1 MLKSK
6 LKTIACSLCLAS
18 TLVAAFNASAEEK
31 KWTTVRL
38 ATEGAYYPYNFTK
51 PDGSLDGFEIDLYKV
66 LCDNMQVKCEIMV
79 QPFTS
84 TIPALNA
91 GKFDAIISGMSA
103 TDKRREVI
111 DFSQP
116 YTQAGQTFAT
126 LKSSPLVKE
135 MPNMG
140 QRFSLKPE
148 NEAATLAEIEK
159 LKPVLKGKTIGVQS
173 ASIASAFLDKY
184 LKGVMTV
191 REYKTTQE
199 QDLDL
204 KAGRVDLVIASAA
217 YLTGVTKKPGNEN
230 IVLPGP
236 QFIGGILGNGSS
248 VGLRK
253 SNPELTAM
261 FNNAI
266 EKAKNDGTLKTLSE
280 KWFGMDTAPL

>member
-1 MLKSK
+1 MMKSK
-6 LKTIACSLCLAS
+6 LKMIACSLCLAS
-18 TLVAAFNASAEEK
+18 TLVASFNASAEEK

-38 ATEGAYYPYNFTK
+38 ATEGAFYPYNFTK
-51 PDGSLDGFEIDLYKV
+51 PDGTLDGFEIDLYKV
-66 LCDNMQVKCEIMV
+66 LCDNMQVKCEMMV

-84 TIPALNA
+84 SIPALNA

-116 YTQAGQTFAT
+116 YSQSGQTFAM
-126 LKSSPLVKE
+126 LKSSPLAKE
-135 MPNMG
+135 MPDMG
-140 QRFSLKPE
+140 KRFSLKPE
-148 NEAATLAEIEK
+148 NEAETIAEIEK
-159 LKPVLKGKTIGVQS
+159 LKPLLKGKTIGVQS
-173 ASIASAFLDKY
+173 ASIASTFLDKY
-184 LKGVMTV
+184 LKGVMTA

-199 QDLDL
+199 HDLDL
-204 KAGRVDLVIASAA
+204 KAGRVDLVIASPA

-230 IVLPGP
+230 LVLPGP
-236 QFIGGILGNGSS
+236 QFVGGILGSGSS

-253 SNPELTAM
+253 SDPELKAM
-261 FNNAI
+261 FNAAI

>member
-18 TLVAAFNASAEEK
+18 TLIAAFSASAAEK

-51 PDGSLDGFEIDLYKV
+51 PDGTLDGFEIDLYKV
-66 LCDNMQVKCEIMV
+66 LCDNMQVKCEMMV

-84 TIPALNA
+84 SIPALNA

-126 LKSSPLVKE
+126 LKSSPLAKE
-135 MPNMG
+135 MPDMG
-140 QRFSLKPE
+140 KRFSMKPE

-159 LKPVLKGKTIGVQS
+159 LKPLLKGKTIGVQS
-173 ASIASAFLDKY
+173 ASIASTFLDKY
-184 LKGVMTV
+184 FKGVMTV

-217 YLTGVTKKPGNEN
+217 YLTGVTQKPGNES

-236 QFIGGILGNGSS
+236 QFVGGILGSGSS

-253 SNPELTAM
+253 SDPELTAL
-261 FNNAI
+261 FNSAI

>member
-1 MLKSK
+1 MMKSRLKM
-6 LKTIACSLCLAS
+6 IACSLCLAS

-38 ATEGAYYPYNFTK
+38 ATEGAFYPYNFTK

-66 LCDNMQVKCEIMV
+66 LCSSMQVKCEIMV

-84 TIPALNA
+84 SIPALNA

-103 TDKRREVI
+103 TEKRREVI

-116 YTQAGQTFAT
+116 YSQSGQTFAT
-126 LKSSPLVKE
+126 LKSSPLAAAFPDAGK
-135 MPNMG
+135 
-140 QRFSLKPE
+140 RFSLKPE
-148 NEAATLAEIEK
+148 SEAAAQEEIEK
-159 LKPVLKGKTIGVQS
+159 LKPLLKGKTIGVQS
-173 ASIASAFLDKY
+173 ASIASTFLNKY
-184 LKGVMTV
+184 FKGVMTV

-199 QDLDL
+199 HDLDL
-204 KAGRVDLVIASAA
+204 KAGRVDLVIASPA

-236 QFIGGILGNGSS
+236 QFVGGILGSGSS

-253 SNPELTAM
+253 SDPELKAM
-261 FNNAI
+261 FNAAI

>member
-18 TLVAAFNASAEEK
+18 TLVAAFGASAAEK

-38 ATEGAYYPYNFTK
+38 ATEGAFYPYNFTK
-51 PDGSLDGFEIDLYKV
+51 PDGTLDGFEIDLYKV

-103 TDKRREVI
+103 TPKRREVI
-111 DFSQP
+111 DFTQP
-116 YTQAGQTFAT
+116 YSQSGQTFAT

-135 MPNMG
+135 MPDMG
-140 QRFSLKPE
+140 KRFSLKPE
-148 NEAATLAEIEK
+148 NEAATLEEIEK
-159 LKPVLKGKTIGVQS
+159 LKPLLKGKTIGVQS
-173 ASIASAFLDKY
+173 ASIASTFLDKY
-184 LKGVMTV
+184 FKGVMTV

-199 QDLDL
+199 HDLDL
-204 KAGRVDLVIASAA
+204 KAGRVDLVIASPA
-217 YLTGVTKKPGNEN
+217 YLTGVTKKAGNEN
-230 IVLPGP
+230 ILLPGP
-236 QFIGGILGNGSS
+236 QFVGGILGSGSS
-248 VGLRK
+248 IGLRK
-253 SNPELTAM
+253 SDPELKAM
-261 FNNAI
+261 FNTAI
-266 EKAKNDGTLKTLSE
+266 DKAKNDGTLKTLSE

>member
-6 LKTIACSLCLAS
+6 LKMIVCSLCLAG
-18 TLVAAFNASAEEK
+18 TLAASFSASAEEK
-31 KWTTVRL
+31 KWTTVRI
-38 ATEGAYYPYNFTK
+38 ATEGAFHPYNFTK
-51 PDGSLDGFEIDLYKV
+51 PDGTLDGYEIDLYKI
-66 LCDNMQVKCEIMV
+66 LCDTMQVKCEIIV

-116 YTQAGQTFAT
+116 YTQAGQTFAV
-126 LKSSPLVKE
+126 LKSSPLAREFPDAGK
-135 MPNMG
+135 
-140 QRFSLKPE
+140 RFSLKPAD
-148 NEAATLAEIEK
+148 EATAIAEIEK
-159 LKPVLKGKTIGVQS
+159 LKPLLKGKTIGVQS
-173 ASIASAFLDKY
+173 ASIASTFLDKY

-199 QDLDL
+199 HDLDL

-217 YLTGVTKKPGNEN
+217 YLKGITEKPGNTD
-230 IVLPGP
+230 IITPGP
-236 QFIGGILGNGSS
+236 QFIGGILGSGSS

-253 SNPELTAM
+253 SDPELKAM
-261 FNNAI
+261 FNAAI
-266 EKAKNDGTLKTLSE
+266 EKARNDGTLKQLGE
-280 KWFGMDTAPL
+280 KWFHMDTTPL